1 MNQSYLRNI
10 YLRLAGVVMLVV
22 VVALLASAYCSHLTF
37 ERALTPEL
45 SKKVA
50 TVGGS
55 VRSLVLKAIENRI
68 DFREMY
74 GVDQKFDQVIEDI
87 PEVNYLAITDT
98 SGTILYQRLQKD
110 TPVARGEAHFRS
122 PAVLSLLARPNAVG
136 PTVRVGNHYMVSL
149 PIVSSQGALGL
160 LHIGLDVR
168 FIDSI
173 VLDMLYDVLIVLVV
187 ALFFTLELLNFM
199 AGARLE
205 ASLKTLGD
213 TVERGAIGDFSTPL
227 RRPVER
233 EFGAVMGLLEAVL
246 ARVNSAYAALERDVA
261 AGKRGPAHER
271 QPGLAAAQVGMA
283 EMAQRYRFGA
293 EVPHGRVDESQLVK
307 VRAPLFMFILSEEL
321 TRSFLPT
328 YVNSLLVP
336 IPWLAPQLV
345 VGLPIA
351 LFMLIVAVGQPYIGA
366 YSERVGHRHTMRL
379 GAGIAA
385 AGFLATAFAGN
396 VIDLLLW
403 RSLCAV
409 GYAMVFVAGQGYV
422 LDHSST
428 TNRAR
433 SFALFIGA
441 IMVATVCGP
450 SIGGILA
457 DNAGVRVTFGIAALL
472 ALGSLFAMSSL
483 PERRVGEPVGRPPAK
498 VPTLRE
504 IGTLLLSPRF
514 MTVTGLAAMPAKML
528 LTGMLF
534 YMVPLYLL
542 SIGSNQAMTGRILMV
557 YAVVMVVMG
566 PMTAALATNRQRME
580 WLVGG
585 GLVISGL
592 GGLLMLAGGGVAW
605 VFAAVLLL
613 GLGQSL
619 SIAAQSAL
627 VAERCPEEVA
637 RLGEHT
643 VYGVY
648 RLLERLGNAIGP
660 MAAGALVLSQGYRNS
675 FVAIGAAVL
684 LCGVAFVMTTRRSRR
699 LALAAA

>member
-1 MNQSYLRNI
+1 MSQSYLRNI

-22 VVALLASAYCSHLTF
+22 VAALLASAYYSHKAF
-37 ERALTPEL
+37 EHALTPEM

-50 TVGGS
+50 TVGLS

-68 DFREMY
+68 DFRSLY

-98 SGTILYQRLQKD
+98 TGNILYQRLQKD
-110 TPVARGEAHFRS
+110 TPVARGEAYFKTA
-122 PAVLSLLARPNAVG
+122 PVLALMDKPNAIG
-136 PTVRVGNHYMVSL
+136 PTVRVGNHFMVSL

-173 VLDMLYDVLIVLVV
+173 VLDMLYDVLVVLVV
-187 ALFFTLELLNFM
+187 SLFFTLELLNFM

-205 ASLKTLGD
+205 ASLKVLGE
-213 TVERGAIGDFSTPL
+213 TIERGAVGNFSTPPL
-227 RRPVER
+227 RPVEHP
-233 EFGAVMGLLEAVL
+233 FGAVLGLLEGLL
-246 ARVNSAYAALERDVA
+246 ARVNSAFASLSHDVD

-271 QPGLAAAQVGMA
+271 PPGLSTAQSGLQLL
-283 EMAQRYRFGA
+283 AQRFGFGKESDA
-293 EVPHGRVDESQLVK
+293 QRVDDSQLIK

-336 IPWLAPQLV
+336 IPWLAPQMV

-351 LFMLIVAVGQPYIGA
+351 LFMLIVAIGQPYIGA
-366 YSERVGHRHTMRL
+366 YSERVGHRHTMRV
-379 GAGIAA
+379 GAGLAA
-385 AGFLATAFAGN
+385 LGFLATAMASS
-396 VIDLLLW
+396 VLDLMIW

-422 LDHSST
+422 LDHSTT

-457 DNAGVRVTFGIAALL
+457 DNAGIRPTFVIAAAL

-483 PERRVGEPVGRPPAK
+483 PGQVLGAVSKRAPAK

-504 IGTLLLSPRF
+504 IGSLLVSSRF
-514 MTVTGLAAMPAKML
+514 MTVTALAAMPAKML

-534 YMVPLYLL
+534 YLVPLYLL
-542 SIGSNQAMTGRILMV
+542 SIGSNQAMTGRVLMV
-557 YAVVMVVMG
+557 YAVMMVVMG
-566 PMTAALATNRQRME
+566 PLTAALATTRQRME

-585 GLVISGL
+585 GLIVSGL
-592 GGLLMLAGGGVAW
+592 GGLLLLAGGDVAW
-605 VFAAVLLL
+605 VFMAVVLL

-627 VAERCPEEVA
+627 VAERCPDEVA

-648 RLLERLGNAIGP
+648 RLLERLGNALGP
-660 MAAGALVLSQGYRNS
+660 MVAGLMVMHYGYRSS
-675 FVAIGAAVL
+675 FVLIGCVVL
-684 LCGVAFVMTTRRSRR
+684 LCGLAFVMTTRRARQPT
-699 LALAAA
+699 LAAA